1 VGFKSIYFQLI
12 RSFKFKKVVHDKI
25 SAYLKGNTM
34 KLSTKQIA
42 HLRGLAHSLSPVV
55 MIGNNG
61 LTDSV
66 IKEVELN
73 LNAHELIKI
82 QVAGDDR
89 VARKAIYTEICAK
102 TNAIAVHHI
111 GKQLVVYRQSDT
123 IKESAKVAIP
133 NP

>member
-1 VGFKSIYFQLI
+1 
-12 RSFKFKKVVHDKI
+12 
-25 SAYLKGNTM
+25 M

-61 LTDSV
+61 LTENV

-73 LNAHELIKI
+73 LSAHELIKI

-89 VARKAIYTEICAK
+89 ESRKAMYAEICAK

-111 GKQLVVYRQSDT
+111 GKQLVVYRKSDT
-123 IKESAKVAIP
+123 IKESAKVVIP
-133 NP
+133 KP